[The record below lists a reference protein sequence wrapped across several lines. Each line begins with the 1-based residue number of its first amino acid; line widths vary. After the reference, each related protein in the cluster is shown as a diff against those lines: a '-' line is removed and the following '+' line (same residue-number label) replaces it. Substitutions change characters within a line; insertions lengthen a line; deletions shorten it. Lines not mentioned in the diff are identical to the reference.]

1 MCPVLNLQCQLT
13 TNYFNLEFLSDFFFI
28 ISILLIYVYCCV
40 FCYNRYFAL
49 CKSGDLFV
57 YTENIYT
64 RNLFTKS
71 SRIFFFSWWSHASS
85 ITYICIVPG
94 LCKSVGMHVILVEG
108 QAIQEKKIDLQASI
122 FLEYLIL
129 SKVGEI
135 FLKAFIRVRNCVE
148 NFFFILQQKMMYMN
162 IALHQVEKS
171 MVMTWMFHL
180 MTIYTNVNYFSIP
193 LVIFDRYKQE
203 EIF

>member
-1 MCPVLNLQCQLT
+1 MFIVVCFVITVILHSVKAVICLFIRKTFTPEISLPKVR
-13 TNYFNLEFLSDFFFI
+13 EFFFMMKSCI
-28 ISILLIYVYCCV
+28 LHYLYMYSPWFVLVSGYACDISGRTGYP
-40 FCYNRYFAL
+40 R
-49 CKSGDLFV
+49 K
-57 YTENIYT
+57 
-64 RNLFTKS
+64 
-71 SRIFFFSWWSHASS
+71 
-85 ITYICIVPG
+85 
-94 LCKSVGMHVILVEG
+94 
-108 QAIQEKKIDLQASI
+108 KKIDLQASI

>member
-1 MCPVLNLQCQLT
+1 M
-13 TNYFNLEFLSDFFFI
+13 
-28 ISILLIYVYCCV
+28 

-94 LCKSVGMHVILVEG
+94 LCKSVGMRVILVEG
-108 QAIQEKKIDLQASI
+108 QAIQEKKNWSAGFYIPRIFNTQQSRRDL
-122 FLEYLIL
+122 FEGFYTCTKLCRE
-129 SKVGEI
+129 
-135 FLKAFIRVRNCVE
+135 
-148 NFFFILQQKMMYMN
+148 FFFYFTTKDDVHEYC
-162 IALHQVEKS
+162 IASSWKIHGYDVNVPFNDHIHQCKLFQHTS
-171 MVMTWMFHL
+171 SDIW
-180 MTIYTNVNYFSIP
+180 
-193 LVIFDRYKQE
+193 
-203 EIF
+203 

>member
-13 TNYFNLEFLSDFFFI
+13 TNYFNLEFLSNFFFI

-71 SRIFFFSWWSHASS
+71 SRIFFFFMMKSCILHYLYMYSPWFVLVSGYACDISGRTGYPRKKNWSAGF
-85 ITYICIVPG
+85 YIPRIFNTQQSRRDLFEGFYTCTK
-94 LCKSVGMHVILVEG
+94 LCRE
-108 QAIQEKKIDLQASI
+108 
-122 FLEYLIL
+122 
-129 SKVGEI
+129 
-135 FLKAFIRVRNCVE
+135 
-148 NFFFILQQKMMYMN
+148 FFFYFTTKRWCTWILHCIKLKN
-162 IALHQVEKS
+162 PWLWREC
-171 MVMTWMFHL
+171 
-180 MTIYTNVNYFSIP
+180 SI
-193 LVIFDRYKQE
+193 
-203 EIF
+203 

>member
-94 LCKSVGMHVILVEG
+94 LCKSVGMRVILVEG
-108 QAIQEKKIDLQASI
+108 QAIQEKKIELQASI

-148 NFFFILQQKMMYMN
+148 NFFFILQQKDDVHEYC
-162 IALHQVEKS
+162 IASSWKIHGYDVNVPFNDHIHQCKLFQHTS
-171 MVMTWMFHL
+171 SDIW
-180 MTIYTNVNYFSIP
+180 
-193 LVIFDRYKQE
+193 
-203 EIF
+203 

>member
-1 MCPVLNLQCQLT
+1 MFIDVCFVITVILHSVKAVICLFIQKTFTPEISLPKVR
-13 TNYFNLEFLSDFFFI
+13 EF
-28 ISILLIYVYCCV
+28 
-40 FCYNRYFAL
+40 
-49 CKSGDLFV
+49 
-57 YTENIYT
+57 
-64 RNLFTKS
+64 
-71 SRIFFFSWWSHASS
+71 FFFSWWSHASS

-94 LCKSVGMHVILVEG
+94 LCKSVGMRVILVEG